1 MMSES
6 GIVFPCDHSSLA
18 RLPDSIQ
25 ISLVTSI
32 YSTVSKIS
40 VMISCSFFVLMPWS
54 STAMINP
61 IPATRLLEIR
71 SLNRFDITDFVRK
84 YSIQT
89 QVSTIAFERN

>member
-1 MMSES
+1 
-6 GIVFPCDHSSLA
+6 
-18 RLPDSIQ
+18 
-25 ISLVTSI
+25 
-32 YSTVSKIS
+32 
-40 VMISCSFFVLMPWS
+40 
-54 STAMINP
+54 MINP